1 MSKVKCAAGLD
12 SLNVREMANV
22 PEIDIKLKEVKNC
35 TSLEQS
41 KELLSLGLSAETS
54 DMMWG

>member
-22 PEIDIKLKEVKNC
+22 PEIDIKLKDVKQRKKVWI
-35 TSLEQS
+35 TKQ
-41 KELLSLGLSAETS
+41 
-54 DMMWG
+54 